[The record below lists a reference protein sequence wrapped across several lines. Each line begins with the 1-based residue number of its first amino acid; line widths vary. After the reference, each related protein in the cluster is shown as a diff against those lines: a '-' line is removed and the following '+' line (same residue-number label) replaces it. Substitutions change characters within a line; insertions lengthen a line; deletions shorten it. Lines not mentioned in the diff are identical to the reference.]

1 LITAITSLPGLSNGF
16 DLTDSSHDCPDLT
29 SEHWPRGTAEFDHMA
44 SIVGGARII
53 RGIEQASI
61 LPAAS
66 IDVKMLDYGCGDGD
80 LIAALNRAGRKA
92 VGYDKASPKMA
103 DCYNNWAQVVDL
115 APFKLVIL
123 YDVLDHTDLP
133 SFIEIFEHVKTV
145 IHSDGKIFIRVH
157 PFSSVNGSHDFSPIN
172 LAFAHMCLTPSEA
185 IKFGLKPWDSIK
197 VVLPLEFYERVFG
210 LLGFTVVSKKIHHS
224 QTIPFVSSHLMA
236 RIKRLHY
243 SDSISEE
250 HIEKSLSINYMDFLL
265 ASS

>member
-1 LITAITSLPGLSNGF
+1 LITAITSLPGLSCGF
-16 DLTDSSHDCPDLT
+16 DLTDSSHDCPDIL
-29 SEHWPRGTAEFDHMA
+29 SEHWPRGSTEFDHMA

-66 IDVKMLDYGCGDGD
+66 LDVKMLDYGCGEGD

-103 DCYNNWAQVVDL
+103 GCYDNWAKVVDL

-133 SFIEIFEHVKTV
+133 SFIGIFEHVRTV

-172 LAFAHMCLTPSEA
+172 LAFAHMCLTPSET
-185 IKFGLKPWDSIK
+185 IKLGLKSWDSIK

-210 LLGFTVVSKKIHHS
+210 LLGFTVISKKIHHS
-224 QTIPFVSSHLMA
+224 QTIPFVSSHLMT

-243 SDSISEE
+243 SVSMSEE
-250 HIEKSLSINYMDFLL
+250 QIEKSLSINYIDFLL

>member
-66 IDVKMLDYGCGDGD
+66 LDVKMLDYGCGDGD

-123 YDVLDHTDLP
+123 FDVLDHTDLP
-133 SFIEIFEHVKTV
+133 SFIKIFEHVKTV
-145 IHSDGKIFIRVH
+145 IHSDGKLFIRVH

-243 SDSISEE
+243 SDSMSEE